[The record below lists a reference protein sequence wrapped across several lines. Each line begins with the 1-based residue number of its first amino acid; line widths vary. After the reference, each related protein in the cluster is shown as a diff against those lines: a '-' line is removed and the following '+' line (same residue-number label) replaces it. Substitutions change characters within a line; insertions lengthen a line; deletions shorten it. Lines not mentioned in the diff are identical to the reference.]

1 MAGGVKRM
9 RRRQLLALSGAAV
22 LLPLHVHPANALGG
36 TAAISTPIAGP
47 VRLRMQATS
56 LAKNKHW
63 GIYVQEVVVTD
74 GKIEPTALIACFE
87 FGRTNDPSVYAQIE
101 STVLPLTASPEDS
114 YKIAIYFFENRK
126 VELQAHSDEACLANR
141 LQVKLDANGRT
152 LQMRAGYWEQ
162 ADLPN
167 AAIHDITIGFE
178 YPVEN

>member
-1 MAGGVKRM
+1 MN
-9 RRRQLLALSGAAV
+9 RRQLLALTGAAA
-22 LLPLHVHPANALGG
+22 LLPFQAGRVNALGG
-36 TAAISTPIAGP
+36 TAAISAPITGF

-56 LAKNKHW
+56 RATNTHW

-87 FGRTNDPSVYAQIE
+87 FGRSDDPAVYQQLL
-101 STVLPLTASPEDS
+101 STALPLTADPEEP

-141 LQVKLDANGRT
+141 LETELDASGRT
-152 LQMRAGYWEQ
+152 SLMRAGYWEQ
-162 ADLPN
+162 ANLPN

-178 YPVEN
+178 YPGEN